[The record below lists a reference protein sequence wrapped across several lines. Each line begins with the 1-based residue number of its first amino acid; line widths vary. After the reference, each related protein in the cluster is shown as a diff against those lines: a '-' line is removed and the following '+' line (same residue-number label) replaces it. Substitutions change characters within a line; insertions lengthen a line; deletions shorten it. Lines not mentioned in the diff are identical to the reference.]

1 MPRWIP
7 QWMPHPLYTKL
18 GPDISST
25 TPKVSLFK
33 FTGGMG
39 PELIAACI
47 KQTEEFSDIAA
58 SKVQFMQINFDKGPG
73 FNGTKFVSGVIRN
86 ATGVRLSF
94 VPVSGGFASNTSPW
108 SYSYSPPA
116 IIEPGECASFIYAFT
131 YSYEVQVFEGPVAT
145 PFGGGWTAPT
155 QEGLMI
161 SPFQINP
168 PNGSVGAGVQ
178 PKTAAARVQVKA
190 GGPLV
195 ASTLTWDYKAT
206 SINQYTIT
214 QSLD

>member
-1 MPRWIP
+1 MGAMFSAEKQLDDAVQKKSTRAST
-7 QWMPHPLYTKL
+7 L
-18 GPDISST
+18 PDISAA

-33 FTGGMG
+33 FEGMG
-39 PELIAACI
+39 QELIDACI
-47 KQTEEFSDIAA
+47 KQTEEFTNIAA
-58 SKVQFMQINFDKGPG
+58 TKTGFMLGNAPAPG
-73 FNGTKFVSGVIRN
+73 TPGIVNEGYVIRN
-86 ATGVRLSF
+86 ATGVRLSLKD
-94 VPVSGGFASNTSPW
+94 GGQPGD
-108 SYSYSPPA
+108 YPPPA